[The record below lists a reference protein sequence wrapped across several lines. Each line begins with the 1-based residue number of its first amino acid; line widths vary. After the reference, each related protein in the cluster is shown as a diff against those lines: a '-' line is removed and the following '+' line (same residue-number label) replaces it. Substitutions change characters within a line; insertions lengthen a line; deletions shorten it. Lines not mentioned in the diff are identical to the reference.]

1 MITLTHICI
10 LIIGI
15 VIGMIL
21 GIAIHRF
28 ATELAKWDMSKPHD
42 EYD

>member
-21 GIAIHRF
+21 GIAIHKLGV
-28 ATELAKWDMSKPHD
+28 ELAKWDMSKPHD